1 MQEHVQRL
9 RDYLNRRLT
18 PEEVR
23 DGLISAYLVIS
34 RLNQLQGNP
43 EVGLKQ
49 DVKGLQAHISGF
61 MGAVFW
67 ERGFSFEQPTVE
79 QLSET
84 KMMLDGMVQVYAM
97 PDDLQTALNEMCEV
111 LLARGRGEPAAVSAS
126 LMGLLQVPAGEASAA
141 PAAAV
146 DEDRMPDEGGE
157 APRRANERLDV
168 WSTMPEP
175 SASQPEPEPEPVP
188 EPAPEPEPAPAAVA
202 EPAPRAASG
211 SEPLGQSSWEVA
223 SDRPDEPRPDLMPD
237 FEAPQAAAVEKPVK
251 KRASRKKASPPE
263 GGAEP
268 KAPRKRSKAAKTL
281 VSAPEGSTFEVPEDY
296 LRAEAPAAAPN
307 DADRT
312 GASQAGSAPVPV
324 EEDAYAPGP
333 APEPA
338 SVPAVE
344 DAYAPEPAPEP
355 EPTSIPVH
363 LDLGPEKPP
372 LPEPRR
378 GGGGAFFGGLLLGL
392 VLAAGGI
399 FAAYWFYL
407 APKLNLQNNELKQ
420 QVEGTKAELANA
432 KAELAKLKPLA
443 EGLEAAWKNPPARVE
458 AVLTGGGVLL
468 FWADGGLPRKYFV
481 YRGRGANGELRKIK
495 PEAQESH
502 YYLWRPPERGIWS
515 VAVTALDRDG
525 KETAKSEVQQV
536 NWKGR

>member
-97 PDDLQTALNEMCEV
+97 PDDLQTALNEMCET

-126 LMGLLQVPAGEASAA
+126 LLDLLQVPDGETSAA
-141 PAAAV
+141 PAEAV
-146 DEDRMPDEGGE
+146 DEDRMPDENP
-157 APRRANERLDV
+157 AASLRANERLDV

-175 SASQPEPEPEPVP
+175 ASARIE
-188 EPAPEPEPAPAAVA
+188 PEPEPAPA
-202 EPAPRAASG
+202 PAP
-211 SEPLGQSSWEVA
+211 EPGPFGQASWEVA
-223 SDRPDEPRPDLMPD
+223 TDRPDEPRPDLMPS
-237 FEAPQAAAVEKPVK
+237 FEAPLDGSAAAEKPVK
-251 KRASRKKASPPE
+251 KRAPRKKAPPAE
-263 GGAEP
+263 GGAVP
-268 KAPRKRSKAAKTL
+268 KAPRKRSRSVKTA
-281 VSAPEGSTFEVPEDY
+281 VPDVSTFEVPEDY
-296 LRAEAPAAAPN
+296 LRAEGPADASAPVYAAP
-307 DADRT
+307 T
-312 GASQAGSAPVPV
+312 GAS
-324 EEDAYAPGP
+324 E
-333 APEPA
+333 PEPA
-338 SVPAVE
+338 PAPAE
-344 DAYAPEPAPEP
+344 EFAYAPEPAPEP
-355 EPTSIPVH
+355 APVQPGESAYAPEPASEPLPEPEPEPTSIPVN
-363 LDLGPEKPP
+363 LDLGPARPP

-378 GGGGAFFGGLLLGL
+378 GRGGAFFGGLLLGL
-392 VLAAGGI
+392 VLAGGGLY
-399 FAAYWFYL
+399 AAYWFYL
-407 APKLNLQNNELKQ
+407 GPKLNLQNNELKQ
-420 QVEGTKAELANA
+420 QVEGAKVELANA
-432 KAELAKLKPLA
+432 KAELAKLRPIV
-443 EGLEAAWKNPPARVE
+443 EGLETAWKNPPARVE
-458 AVLTGGGVLL
+458 AVLTGSGVLL

-481 YRGRGANGELRKIK
+481 YRGRGAKGELKKIK

-502 YYLWRPPERGIWS
+502 YYLWRPPERGTWS
-515 VAVTALDRDG
+515 IAVTALDRDG
-525 KETAKSEVQQV
+525 KETAQSEVQQV